1 VIAIFDFGS
10 QYSHLIARRIHELG
24 AVARFYSYETT
35 ADKLLADGIKGIIF
49 SGGPASIY
57 NRGAPRPAKEI
68 FALGLP
74 ILGIC
79 YGQQLLA
86 DYLGGKVEHGDRH
99 EYGATT
105 VKLVG
110 NDPLLAGLNPVE
122 EVWMSHGDRISLPA
136 ECRIIASSENSP
148 HAAFHVDHLYGIQW
162 HPEVSHTASGK
173 KLLGNFISLCGCE
186 KNLNPVSM
194 IDSLVKLIREEVGEE
209 RVIIGLSGGID
220 SSVATAL
227 CAKAIGGQLS
237 AVYIDTGLMRA
248 GESDVVERV
257 ARKFGPRFLRINA
270 QKRFLSRL
278 AGIVDPEQKR
288 HVIGEE
294 FIRLFEE
301 VARDEQAT
309 FLAQGTIFPDIIE
322 SGGQNNQAA
331 LIKSHHNVGALP
343 KKMEFRGII
352 EPLKY
357 MYKDE
362 VRNLARQLGLS
373 RTLIDRQPFPGP
385 GLAIRIIGEVTEE
398 RLDLLRQADSIL
410 RAEIEQTD
418 LTDQLWQWFAVLL
431 TNKSTAVKGDQR
443 GYGYIIA
450 IRMVES
456 KEAMTARF
464 SRPDWDLL
472 ARLST
477 KIVNELPA
485 ISRVVYDI
493 TNKPPA
499 TIEWE

>member
-1 VIAIFDFGS
+1 MIAIFDFGS
-10 QYSHLIARRIHELG
+10 QYSHLIARRIHEHG
-24 AVARFYSYETT
+24 AVARFYPYDTT
-35 ADKLLADGIKGIIF
+35 EDKLLADEVKGIIF
-49 SGGPASIY
+49 SGGPDSIY
-57 NRGAPRPAKEI
+57 NREAPRPVKEI

-86 DYLGGKVEHGDRH
+86 DYLGGKVECGDRH
-99 EYGATT
+99 EYGAIT
-105 VKLVG
+105 VKIDVK
-110 NDPLLAGLNPVE
+110 DPLLAGLNPTE
-122 EVWMSHGDRISLPA
+122 EVWMSHSDRVSLPS
-136 ECRIIASSENSP
+136 ECLIIASSENSP
-148 HAAFHVDHLYGIQW
+148 CAAFHVDHLYGIQW
-162 HPEVSHTASGK
+162 HPEVSHTTSGD
-173 KLLGNFISLCGCE
+173 KLLNNFLTLCGC
-186 KNLNPVSM
+186 KQNLNTASM
-194 IDSLVKLIREEVGEE
+194 VNSLVKLIREEVGEE

-227 CAKAIGGQLS
+227 CAKAIGEQLS
-237 AVYIDTGLMRA
+237 AVYVDTGLMRA
-248 GESDVVERV
+248 GESDAVEAI
-257 ARKFGPRFLRINA
+257 ARKFGPRFIRIDA
-270 QKRFLSRL
+270 QERFLSRL
-278 AGIVDPEQKR
+278 KGVVDPEQKR

-294 FIRLFEE
+294 FIRVFED
-301 VARDEQAT
+301 VARTEQAT
-309 FLAQGTIFPDIIE
+309 FLAQGTIFPDVIE
-322 SGGQNNQAA
+322 SGGQNQQAA

-343 KKMEFRGII
+343 EKMEFTGII

-362 VRNLARQLGLS
+362 VRNLAQQLGLS
-373 RTLIDRQPFPGP
+373 RNLIDRQPFPGP
-385 GLAIRIIGEVTEE
+385 GLAIRVIGEVTKE
-398 RLDLLRQADSIL
+398 RLRLLRQADSIL
-410 RAEIEQTD
+410 QAEIAKTE
-418 LTDQLWQWFAVLL
+418 LTDQLWQSFAVLL

-443 GYGYIIA
+443 GYAYILA
-450 IRMVES
+450 IRMVDS

-464 SRPDWDLL
+464 SRPDWDVL

>member
-24 AVARFYSYETT
+24 AAARFYPYDTI
-35 ADKLLADGIKGIIF
+35 ADKLLADGVKGIIF
-49 SGGPASIY
+49 SGGPSSIY
-57 NRGAPRPAKEI
+57 DRDAPLPAKEI

-86 DYLGGKVEHGDRH
+86 EYLGGKVEYGDRH
-99 EYGATT
+99 EYGAMTIKI
-105 VKLVG
+105 VE
-110 NDPLLAGLNPVE
+110 NDPLLIGLNATE
-122 EVWMSHGDRISLPA
+122 EVWMSHSDRISLPA
-136 ECRIIASSENSP
+136 EYKIIASSDNSP
-148 HAAFHVDHLYGIQW
+148 YAAFHVDHLYGIQW
-162 HPEVSHTASGK
+162 HPEVSHTVSGQR
-173 KLLGNFISLCGCE
+173 LLGNFLTLCGCE
-186 KNLNPVSM
+186 QNRNPVSM
-194 IDSLVKLIREEVGEE
+194 IDSLVKLIREEVGTE

-227 CAKAIGGQLS
+227 CAKAIGTQLC
-237 AVYIDTGLMRA
+237 AVYVDTGLMRA
-248 GESDVVERV
+248 GESDVVEGV
-257 ARKFGPRFLRINA
+257 ASKFSPRFIRVDA
-270 QKRFLSRL
+270 QERFIERL

-294 FIRLFEE
+294 FIRVFEE
-301 VARDEQAT
+301 VARAERAT

-322 SGGQNNQAA
+322 SGGQNQQSA
-331 LIKSHHNVGALP
+331 LIKSHHNVGGLP
-343 KKMEFRGII
+343 KKMEFTGII

-362 VRNLARQLGLS
+362 VRNLAHQIGLS
-373 RTLIDRQPFPGP
+373 RELIDRQPFPGP
-385 GLAIRIIGEVTEE
+385 GLAIRIIGEVTAE
-398 RLDLLRQADSIL
+398 RLNLLRQADKIL
-410 RAEIEQTD
+410 QAEIAKRE
-418 LTDQLWQWFAVLL
+418 LANQLWQSFAVLL
-431 TNKSTAVKGDQR
+431 TNKSTAVKGDRR
-443 GYGYIIA
+443 GYGYILA
-450 IRMVES
+450 IRMVDS

-472 ARLST
+472 AHLST